1 MTLSENILA
10 GSCNAGCPRFIKDR
24 CPFRANEKDVC
35 QRVREYCLQIRRK
48 VATANDIESG
58 DILSDGTLLHT
69 LRERHL
75 KGERLTDTDLRT
87 ILELTDHKKSD
98 I

>member
-10 GSCNAGCPRFIKDR
+10 GSCNAGCPKFIKDR

-48 VATANDIESG
+48 VTTATGIEG
-58 DILSDGTLLHT
+58 KEILTDDTLLHA

-75 KGERLTDTDLRT
+75 KGEGLTDTDLRT
-87 ILELTDHKKSD
+87 ILELTDHRKSD